1 MNAIEKLLKLDAS
14 KLQMPSKEVEVKR
27 LSDLLGEQF
36 IVKLRGIS
44 SDKLDEIR
52 DMAIKDDSI
61 DVNEVRKAT
70 VLTGV
75 IEPNLRDESLSKHFG
90 ATTPYDLVDKL
101 FLPGEKDALYEQINK
116 LSGYNEGAVEDI
128 KN

>member
-14 KLQMPSKEVEVKR
+14 KLQMPTKEVEVKR

-36 IVKLRGIS
+36 IVKIKGIS

-52 DMAIKDDSI
+52 DMAIKDDVL

-70 VLTGV
+70 VLSG
-75 IEPNLRDESLSKHFG
+75 IAEPNLRDEELCKHIG
-90 ATTPYDLVDKL
+90 AATPYDLVDKL